1 MKMICYSEKMGSV
14 VHGNDDT
21 VPTKILKD
29 PNNLKGQGSILPAPL
44 LQSSLPV
51 SSVPVCNIEAS
62 SVV

>member
-1 MKMICYSEKMGSV
+1 MGSV